1 MFREDR
7 WVPSF
12 RVSAAVLVVVASAAS
27 VGCAEV
33 QVWQRGRLARP
44 DMALRPYPAQRAL
57 REHVYMS
64 REAALGG
71 ATAAGGG
78 CGCY

>member
-1 MFREDR
+1 MS
-7 WVPSF
+7 PF
-12 RVSAAVLVVVASAAS
+12 RVLATALLVALS
-27 VGCAEV
+27 VTLSGCAEV
-33 QVWQRGRLARP
+33 KPWERGRLARP
-44 DMALRPYPAQRAL
+44 DMALRPNPAQRAL

>member
-1 MFREDR
+1 MS
-7 WVPSF
+7 PF
-12 RVSAAVLVVVASAAS
+12 RVLATALLVASS
-27 VGCAEV
+27 VTLFGCAEV
-33 QVWQRGRLARP
+33 KPWERGRLARP
-44 DMALRPYPAQRAL
+44 DMALRPNPAQRAL

>member
-1 MFREDR
+1 MS
-7 WVPSF
+7 PS
-12 RVSAAVLVVVASAAS
+12 RVLTTVLMVAACATLF
-27 VGCAEV
+27 GCAEV
-33 QVWQRGRLARP
+33 QAWQRGRLARP
-44 DMALRPYPAQRAL
+44 DMALRPNPAQRAL

-71 ATAAGGG
+71 ATSAGGG

>member
-1 MFREDR
+1 MTPRRAFALPIA
-7 WVPSF
+7 V
-12 RVSAAVLVVVASAAS
+12 AAIATL

-33 QVWQRGRLARP
+33 QPWERGRLARP
-44 DMALRPYPAQRAL
+44 DMALRPNPAERAH